1 MGIDDEFYGEDVK
14 CFAVLNEDNE
24 AEKNIEQSI
33 INFAR
38 ERLGVFKAPVSVD
51 FLALIFDRQGAHA
64 SNGILQSRYLLASGQ
79 KRLEVFL
86 PG

>member
-1 MGIDDEFYGEDVK
+1 ML
-14 CFAVLNEDNE
+14 LNEDNE

-51 FLALIFDRQGAHA
+51 FVESLPKGPSGKYLRRALR
-64 SNGILQSRYLLASGQ
+64 
-79 KRLEVFL
+79 
-86 PG
+86 